1 MKSSGFLRHLVLGV
15 LLVAIFTALA
25 VPVAYAE
32 EGGSDMI
39 TLDEMKVKLRDEGKG
54 RDLSQ
59 LTHSE
64 LEMIKPTPGGLIGNL
79 FNTEYVFKIGIST
92 FILNLFA
99 IFFIG
104 ITSTFVVVFFFTPL
118 GIFLFRGGL
127 HSFVGAILKSTG
139 LSTKFGDHLMTKPKY
154 WLQKTKRVRQGFAL
168 YMHNDF
174 IPDYKN
180 NITAI
185 AFIGTAFL
193 ILNIGLRGV
202 KFMTAHEPSL
212 IVIAILVEITVLLLL
227 GMTTWYE
234 KEEKDEDAGAGP
246 RIAGKQL
253 SLEEV
258 ERKLDALKQE
268 LEAGVRQETGLR
280 Q

>member
-1 MKSSGFLRHLVLGV
+1 MKSSGFLRHLVLGA
-15 LLVAIFTALA
+15 LLVAMFSAFA
-25 VPVAYAE
+25 APVLYAQ

-39 TLDEMKVKLRDEGKG
+39 SLEEMKNKLRDEGRG

-64 LEMIKPTPGGLIGNL
+64 LELIKKSPGGMIGNL

-99 IFFIG
+99 IMLVTFI
-104 ITSTFVVVFFFTPL
+104 SFFVVVFFFTPI

-127 HSFVGAILKSTG
+127 HAFVGAILKSTG
-139 LSTKFGDHLMTKPKY
+139 LSTKFGDHLIKKPKY
-154 WLQKTKRVRQGFAL
+154 WLQKEKRVRQGFAM

-234 KEEKDEDAGAGP
+234 KEEKDDEAGAGAGLP
-246 RIAGKQL
+246 GKQL
-253 SLEEV
+253 SLAEV

-268 LEAGVRQETGLR
+268 LESSVRTETGLR

>member
-1 MKSSGFLRHLVLGV
+1 MKSSGFLRHLMLGA
-15 LLVAIFTALA
+15 LLVAMFSALA
-25 VPVAYAE
+25 APTLYAE
-32 EGGSDMI
+32 EGASDMM
-39 TLDEMKVKLRDEGKG
+39 TLDEMKVKLRDEGKF

-59 LTHSE
+59 LTHAE
-64 LEMIKPTPGGLIGNL
+64 LEQIKPSPGGMLGNL
-79 FNTEYVFKIGIST
+79 FNTEFVVKIGTST
-92 FILNLFA
+92 FIMN
-99 IFFIG
+99 IFVILLVMSVSF
-104 ITSTFVVVFFFTPL
+104 FVVVFFFTPVGL
-118 GIFLFRGGL
+118 FLFRGAL
-127 HSFVGAILKSTG
+127 HGFVGSILKATG
-139 LSTKFGDHLMTKPKY
+139 LSNKFGDSLMKKPKY
-154 WLQKTKRVRQGFAL
+154 WLQKERSVRLGFAM

-202 KFMTAHEPSL
+202 KFMTAHQPDL

-234 KEEKDEDAGAGP
+234 KEEKEEEGAGAGLP
-246 RIAGKQL
+246 GKQL
-253 SLEEV
+253 SLAEV

-268 LEAGVRQETGLR
+268 LESSVRTETGLR